1 MASVLV
7 SNPEVNIIYSEA
19 GDLTP
24 GCMAAL
30 VDAGRGKMDNGVPL
44 TEIVASVDCPIS
56 EVKDIYD
63 PSSSLK
69 MSLGLPPIQTSETI
83 IDMIVGVYLG
93 EIDQISQPAE
103 EIFGAVYPVDF
114 YNVSL
119 ADTIAWYNEQFGTS
133 YTEADVTK

>member
-1 MASVLV
+1 
-7 SNPEVNIIYSEA
+7 
-19 GDLTP
+19 
-24 GCMAAL
+24 MAAL
-30 VDAGRGKMDNGVPL
+30 VDAGRGKMDNGTPL

-93 EIDQISQPAE
+93 EIAQVSQPAE
-103 EIFGAVYPVDF
+103 EIFGAVYPVDY
-114 YNVSL
+114 YNVTL
-119 ADTIAWYNEQFGTS
+119 EDTIAWYNEQFGTR
-133 YTEADVTK
+133 YTEADVK